1 MCPPRC
7 AVYTH
12 VASSFSFTHSQL
24 KSTTHLFIPQFI
36 PILCKFGHRLACIL
50 YHVPNCWWLVWMFK
64 FVSFVLLLLSPPSL
78 QLVCLSEWTF
88 DVLYF
93 RHSHS
98 LRSLLDVWE
107 EANGRH
113 GVLIKTWHETKC
125 QCLETLSIEWQNF
138 YDCFRLLLLAATFND
153 WRAQLQS
160 AEMSKFYIDVPCD
173 QFEPV
178 SNLTF
183 IYMIRSYNDDIVKRK
198 EREREREKK
207 NRPNLPD

>member
-64 FVSFVLLLLSPPSL
+64 FVSFVLMLLSPPSL

-98 LRSLLDVWE
+98 LRSLLDVWGGKWQTWGINKNLTRDE
-107 EANGRH
+107 VPVSRDLEHWMAEFLRLLSLVVTGRH
-113 GVLIKTWHETKC
+113 IQWLTRTIAIGWDEQVLYRCALWPIWASFKPYIH
-125 QCLETLSIEWQNF
+125 I
-138 YDCFRLLLLAATFND
+138 YDSF
-153 WRAQLQS
+153 LQWWYS
-160 AEMSKFYIDVPCD
+160 E
-173 QFEPV
+173 E
-178 SNLTF
+178 
-183 IYMIRSYNDDIVKRK
+183 
-198 EREREREKK
+198 EREREKK
-207 NRPNLPD
+207 YE